1 MTEQALPEVLE
12 KVFATNSEPDAV
24 FSALLPA
31 LCEVLQGDS
40 EAGYRRV
47 DRCFLYLRNPYNNLG
62 KIPYCWLRTPQYP
75 DVSTAEWAEEPE
87 SLPKEDPLFA
97 AALRTE
103 ASIFVEDVETASP
116 EVVNLA
122 FEQKHFGH
130 RALIHAHL
138 CQDGVLWGILQP
150 ALFGQPRVWT
160 QFERSVIAQVTEKIT
175 PLAVAYV
182 KAAGI

>member
-1 MTEQALPEVLE
+1 MQVLPEILE
-12 KVFATNSEPDAV
+12 ELFVTNTEPDAV

-31 LCEVLQGDS
+31 LCQVLQCDR
-40 EAGYRRV
+40 EAGGGSV
-47 DRCFLYLRNPYNNLG
+47 HRCFLYLRNPYNNLG
-62 KIPYCWLRTPQYP
+62 KTPYCWLRSPQYP
-75 DVSTAEWAEEPE
+75 DVSTSVWAKEPE
-87 SLPKEDPLFA
+87 SLPREDPLFA
-97 AALRTE
+97 AALRTD

-122 FEQKHFGH
+122 FERKHFGH
-130 RALIHAHL
+130 RALVHAHL

-150 ALFGQPRVWT
+150 CVFGQPRVWSE
-160 QFERSVIAQVTEKIT
+160 FERFVIAQVTQKIT